1 MSENQDTIV
10 APRPERSPAE
20 PPPDRSLSAWRD
32 QLLNRMLYAAAIVG
46 LPAVIA
52 GSITAL
58 RDAQP
63 TRIVIF
69 AAAYLLILVMTFG
82 RRLVP
87 YSVRGVLLLTIAMGL
102 GLDSLGSTGLP
113 GSGRIF
119 LIAMTVMATLL
130 FGTRGGWMTLVIG
143 VVSTVA
149 VAFGMASGFLPFSA
163 SIMSSSDPASWITG
177 GVVFTLLGVMLI
189 LSLGTLQRGL
199 ETALTHESDMVREL
213 KEHQSALEAS
223 VSERTSELLRQSLQL
238 QAAAEI
244 AKLSAESSDLDKLL
258 TEAAQLIKD
267 RFDFYHASVF
277 LVDESGAWAEIAA
290 STGAA
295 GRALIDRRHK
305 LAIGSASIVGWVTAN
320 RMPRVSPNVSDD
332 PFYFRNPALPDTRSE
347 MAVPLMIGQRLIGAL
362 DVQSTDLDA
371 FGEGDIRV
379 VEAIAGDLAFAID
392 HARLSQEQQA
402 QLFELEGDV
411 QDRVRQS
418 WNKFAR
424 SGTSSVIHLGPS
436 GDSGAT
442 SGPFTG
448 LAKASR
454 QGQTVISDDGREVV
468 VPVRVRGETIAA
480 IGARKSGEGEIWS
493 DEDVALIEAVAGQA
507 ALAMETARQYAEE
520 QRRVAELEVV
530 NRVSQAASQLLRVDS
545 LLKVVGRQI
554 IQVMGQTDVQIAVFD
569 EATNTVKF
577 SYATEMGEP
586 ADLPDLPLGQGLVS
600 HVIRTQQPLLLED
613 ALQKQAAELGVQLD
627 DPELKSWL
635 GVPLLA
641 GNQTI
646 GVLVTQDKTREH
658 RFTEDDVALL
668 STVAGQVAT
677 ALQNARL
684 LEQVQQ
690 SARRERLIHEITSK
704 VRRSPDIQTV
714 LETTAREVGRALNV
728 ARATIRLGEAPP
740 EHLPPDAQP
749 PEVEADGS

>member
-10 APRPERSPAE
+10 AVRSEPSPEAK
-20 PPPDRSLSAWRD
+20 PDLSLSGWRER
-32 QLLNRMLYAAAIVG
+32 LLNRMLYVAAILG
-46 LPAVIA
+46 LPAA
-52 GSITAL
+52 ASGSITAL
-58 RDAQP
+58 RDGQP
-63 TRIVIF
+63 GRILIF
-69 AAAYLLILVMTFG
+69 VVAYFLILVITFA
-82 RRLVP
+82 RRLIP
-87 YSVRGVLLLTIAMGL
+87 YSVRGILLLTIAMGL
-102 GLDSLGSTGLP
+102 GLDSLRSTGLP

-119 LIAMTVMATLL
+119 LIALAVIATLL
-130 FGTRGGWMTLVIG
+130 FGTRGGWVTFGVG

-149 VAFGMASGFLPFSA
+149 VAIGMSSGVLPFSPDIMA
-163 SIMSSSDPASWITG
+163 STDLASWITG
-177 GVVFTLLGVMLI
+177 GVIFTLLTLLLV
-189 LSLGTLQRGL
+189 LSLGTLQRGF
-199 ETALTHESDMVREL
+199 ETSLDHESDMVREL
-213 KEHQSALEAS
+213 KTQQTALEAR

-244 AKLSAESSDLDKLL
+244 AKLSAESSDLNELL
-258 TEAAQLIKD
+258 TEAIQLIKD

-277 LVDESGAWAEIAA
+277 LIDETGSWAELAA
-290 STGAA
+290 STGTA
-295 GRALIDRRHK
+295 GQAMFGRHHK
-305 LAIGSASIVGWVTAN
+305 LAVGSASIVGWVTAN
-320 RMPRVSPNVSDD
+320 RMPRVTPNVADD
-332 PFYFRNPALPDTRSE
+332 PFYFRNPALPDTQSE

-362 DVQSTDLDA
+362 DVQSDALDA

-392 HARLSQEQQA
+392 HARLSHEQQA

-418 WNKFAR
+418 WSKFAR
-424 SGTSSVIHLGPS
+424 GGTASVIHLGSS
-436 GDSGAT
+436 GDSGDS
-442 SGPFTG
+442 SGAFTG
-448 LAKASR
+448 LGRGAR
-454 QGQTVISDDGREVV
+454 QGRTVVSEDRREVV
-468 VPVRVRGETIAA
+468 VPVRVRGETIAT
-480 IGARKSGEGEIWS
+480 IGARKPGERETWS
-493 DEDVALIEAVAGQA
+493 EEDIALIQAVAGQA

-520 QRRVAELEVV
+520 QRRVSELEVV
-530 NRVSQAASQLLRVDS
+530 NRISQAASQLLRVDS
-545 LLKVVGRQI
+545 LLRMVGRQI
-554 IQVMGQTDVQIAVFD
+554 IQVMGQTDVQVALYN
-569 EATNTVKF
+569 EASGKITF
-577 SYATEMGEP
+577 PYATEQGEP
-586 ADLPDLPLGQGLVS
+586 TELGELTMGQGLVS

-613 ALQKQAAELGVQLD
+613 SLPQQSAELGIQLD
-627 DPELKSWL
+627 DPDLKSWL

-646 GVLVTQDKTREH
+646 GVLVTQDKTRAQ

-728 ARATIRLGEAPP
+728 SRTTIRLGEAPP

-749 PEVEADGS
+749 PDEAVQS